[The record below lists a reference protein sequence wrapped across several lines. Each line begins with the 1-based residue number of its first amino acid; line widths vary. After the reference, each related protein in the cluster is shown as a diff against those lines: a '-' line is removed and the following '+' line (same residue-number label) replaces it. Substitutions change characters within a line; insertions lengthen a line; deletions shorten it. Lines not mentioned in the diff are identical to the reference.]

1 MDTEVPCKEVSEE
14 VARESLIAISYS
26 VPDKDLNN
34 SYADTD
40 SEALSSS
47 NKDGVAADMS
57 NGGGVEKYMS
67 ELISISDY
75 QSPDSPATS
84 PRRRA

>member
-26 VPDKDLNN
+26 VPDKD
-34 SYADTD
+34 TD

-57 NGGGVEKYMS
+57 NGGGVDKYMS